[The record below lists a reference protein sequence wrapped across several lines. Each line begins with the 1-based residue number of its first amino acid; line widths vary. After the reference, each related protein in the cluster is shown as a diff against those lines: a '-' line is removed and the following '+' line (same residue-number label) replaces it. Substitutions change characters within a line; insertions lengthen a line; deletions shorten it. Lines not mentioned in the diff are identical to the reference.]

1 MTKHYELS
9 LVIQLLCQI
18 KMQVTEALLSS
29 ANQKGE
35 KLARSAVNGVLIQV
49 KMYGES
55 FGTNSRLPS
64 SPSAAMH

>member
-35 KLARSAVNGVLIQV
+35 KLVRSALNGVLIQV
-49 KMYGES
+49 KMYEES
-55 FGTNSRLPS
+55 FGTNSRLP
-64 SPSAAMH
+64 